1 MVGVAES
8 MATFHGRGAAFN
20 FGGAAQN
27 DAVAAHAVK

>member
-20 FGGAAQN
+20 FGGASQT
-27 DAVAAHAVK
+27 AAPAL